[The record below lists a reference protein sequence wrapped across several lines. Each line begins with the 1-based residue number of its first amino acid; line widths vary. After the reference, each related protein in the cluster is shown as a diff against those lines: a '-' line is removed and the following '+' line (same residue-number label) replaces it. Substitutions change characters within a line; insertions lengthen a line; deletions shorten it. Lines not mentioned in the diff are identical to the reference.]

1 MVIPAMTPP
10 PRPVDCEVVLPP
22 PLIGVVCGAVVID
35 GEEYTGGQEVG
46 SVEGSQGGKL

>member
-35 GEEYTGGQEVG
+35 GTGGQEVG